1 MDALGLPGRPPSARR
16 HLALPEATAAAR
28 LHAAFQR
35 KRGRRVYLCPLDN
48 AGDLPEVTFGPNR
61 IARLSA
67 AELEE
72 LVGRNHGVARGVTGC
87 PSRLS

>member
-1 MDALGLPGRPPSARR
+1 MDALGFPGRPPPVRR

-35 KRGRRVYLCPLDN
+35 KRGPLDN

-72 LVGRNHGVARGVTGC
+72 LVGRSHGVARGVTGC
-87 PSRLS
+87 PLSPELI